1 MARWESASFPSNSNR
16 TRGNG
21 LKLHKEGFRL
31 DIWKNFFSERV
42 VKDWHRLPRV
52 VVESP
57 CMKVFRKCVDVA
69 LRDVV

>member
-42 VKDWHRLPRV
+42 VRYWHRVPRE

-57 CMKVFRKCVDVA
+57 SLQMLKMWH
-69 LRDVV
+69 